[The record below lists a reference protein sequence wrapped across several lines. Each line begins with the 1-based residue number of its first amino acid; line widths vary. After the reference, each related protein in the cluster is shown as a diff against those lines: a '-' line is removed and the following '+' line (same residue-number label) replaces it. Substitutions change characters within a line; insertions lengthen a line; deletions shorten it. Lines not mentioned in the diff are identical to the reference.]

1 MNHAFPCMRSQGLV
15 LICMCHEMPYLFYR
29 HFVPGSI
36 FEVHIFVSYKMIPI
50 VLLCPVFLM
59 STMTQGLSGLL
70 LTDIS
75 FLSSI
80 LLMAKVLAST
90 ELVPQG
96 HPLGFG

>member
-50 VLLCPVFLM
+50 VLLCPVI
-59 STMTQGLSGLL
+59 SYECYDTGLIGSLINRNLFSQFYIING
-70 LTDIS
+70 
-75 FLSSI
+75 
-80 LLMAKVLAST
+80 
-90 ELVPQG
+90 
-96 HPLGFG
+96 